1 LIRCAGTKR
10 DGSPCTVT
18 VNPPDP
24 LCWWHD
30 PSNAEQRRKAASRGG
45 ARAGR
50 GRPLTQLNNIKEK
63 ILEVTEKV
71 EKGDILRGD
80 AAVMFQGYNTYI
92 SAVRAELKA
101 TEQLELVTRFEQLEE
116 ALTDNPNR
124 YHHYGR

>member
-1 LIRCAGTKR
+1 MVRCKGIKR

-18 VNPPDP
+18 VNPPDTY
-24 LCWWHD
+24 CWWHD

-71 EKGDILRGD
+71 EKGRYPARGCCGD
-80 AAVMFQGYNTYI
+80 VSGLQHLHQRR
-92 SAVRAELKA
+92 SR
-101 TEQLELVTRFEQLEE
+101 
-116 ALTDNPNR
+116 
-124 YHHYGR
+124 

>member
-1 LIRCAGTKR
+1 MVRCKGIKR

-18 VNPPDP
+18 VNPPDAY
-24 LCWWHD
+24 CWWHD

-101 TEQLELVTRFEQLEE
+101 TEQLELVSRFEQLEE